1 MEPYRIKR
9 GMDNQGVQILP
20 LKKQSTDISN
30 VVTQG
35 LPREELHPRFSWKN
49 KQQQQQQKQQAGKPW
64 QQKRSW
70 RKKDDEEER

>member
-1 MEPYRIKR
+1 MEPHRIKR

-35 LPREELHPRFSWKN
+35 LPREELHPRFFME
-49 KQQQQQQKQQAGKPW
+49 KPTATAKTTNW
-64 QQKRSW
+64 ETMAAKEIL
-70 RKKDDEEER
+70 EEEGR